1 MDTVNKLRKQ
11 PARFRNDD
19 DLINYVPVHVVWEIT
34 LACNQKCQH
43 CGSRAGKARSDEL
56 STAECLSV
64 IDQLAEMG
72 TREITL
78 IGGEAYLR
86 KDWLELVRA
95 IRGHDIYCAI
105 QTGGWKLDAKR
116 LADAAAA
123 GLQGIGVSIDGL
135 EDLHDQTR
143 GVSGSYANAFETL
156 RLARELGMRIS
167 ANTVIGP
174 QSMQILPELMERLI
188 AAGVTHWQLQLAVAM
203 GNAVDNPEQ
212 LLQPYQLAELIPMIA
227 RLYHHGISNNL
238 MIITGNNIGYFGP
251 YEHLFRTYEESPSH
265 WTGCGAGQT
274 GIGLEANGAIKGC
287 PSLATDGYS
296 GGNIRTAPLAS
307 LWHESKELYFNRLRS
322 ADQLWGFCHSCY
334 YAPICRGGCTWTSDS
349 LFGRPGNN
357 PYCYY
362 RVDQLAKKGLRER
375 VVKEADA
382 AKSPFAIGAFKL
394 VLETNDGDLIDE
406 TSGSGADQ
414 QARFGFLE
422 EIPDAHTRT
431 RYGAVPDSLVLCR
444 ECDCFV
450 YTNEAHCYHC
460 GANISE
466 AAAQYEEDCTRR
478 HALMDQLAR
487 LLGGTIPA

>member
-1 MDTVNKLRKQ
+1 MEATTQPQNQ

-64 IDQLAEMG
+64 VEQLAEMG

-86 KDWLELVRA
+86 KDWLEIVRA
-95 IRGHDIYCAI
+95 IRSHGIYCAI
-105 QTGGWKLDAKR
+105 QTGGWNLDAKR
-116 LADAAAA
+116 LSDAAAA

-135 EDLHDQTR
+135 EAVHDRTR
-143 GVSGSYANAFETL
+143 GVPGSYANAFETL
-156 RLARELGMRIS
+156 RLARELGLRIS

-174 QSMQILPELMERLI
+174 ESMRVLPELMDRLI

-212 LLQPYQLAELIPMIA
+212 LLQPYQLAELMPLIA
-227 RLYHHGISNNL
+227 RLYHKGVDNNL
-238 MIITGNNIGYFGP
+238 LIIAGNNIGYFGP
-251 YEHLFRTYEESPSH
+251 YEHLFRTYEDTPTH

-274 GIGLEANGAIKGC
+274 AIGLEANGSIKGC

-296 GGNIRTAPLAS
+296 GGNVRNAPLRE

-322 ADQLWGFCHSCY
+322 AEQLWGFCSSCY
-334 YAPICRGGCTWTSDS
+334 YAALCRGGCTWTSDS

-362 RVDQLAKKGLRER
+362 RVSQLAKEGLRER
-375 VVKEADA
+375 VEKIADA
-382 AKSPFAIGAFKL
+382 AKTPFAIGAFKL
-394 VLETNDGDLIDE
+394 VLENHDGERLEE
-406 TSGSGADQ
+406 TFGVGANQ

-422 EIPDAHTRT
+422 KIPDAAR
-431 RYGAVPDSLVLCR
+431 RARQGAVPERLVLCR
-444 ECDCFV
+444 NCDCFV
-450 YTNEAHCYHC
+450 YADETDCVHC
-460 GANISE
+460 GADVK
-466 AAAQYEEDCTRR
+466 AANARYGEDSARR
-478 HALMDQLAR
+478 QALMDKLAV
-487 LLGGTIPA
+487 LLGETAAA

>member
-1 MDTVNKLRKQ
+1 MSAMNKQKKQ
-11 PARFRNDD
+11 PARFRNES

-64 IDQLAEMG
+64 IDQLAAMG

-95 IRGHDIYCAI
+95 IRSHDIYCAI

-135 EDLHDQTR
+135 EELHDQTR

-156 RLARELGMRIS
+156 RLAREFGMRIS

-174 QSMQILPELMERLI
+174 QSMQVLPELMERLI

-227 RLYHHGISNNL
+227 RLYHHGNDNNL
-238 MIITGNNIGYFGP
+238 MIIAGNNIGYFGP
-251 YEHLFRTYEESPSH
+251 YEHLFRTYEDTPTH

-274 GIGLEANGAIKGC
+274 AIGLEANGAIKGC

-296 GGNIRTAPLAS
+296 GGNVRTAPIAS

-322 ADQLWGFCHSCY
+322 SEQLWGFCGSCY
-334 YAPICRGGCTWTSDS
+334 YAPTCRGGCTWTSDS

-394 VLETNDGDLIDE
+394 ILETHDGDLVEEII
-406 TSGSGADQ
+406 GSGADQ
-414 QARFGFLE
+414 QARFGYLDS
-422 EIPDAHTRT
+422 IPDAHIRT
-431 RYGAVPDSLVLCR
+431 HHGKVPNSLTLCR

-450 YTNEAHCYHC
+450 YADETHCFHC
-460 GANISE
+460 GADINK
-466 AAAQYEEDCTRR
+466 AAAQYEQDRARR
-478 HALMDQLAR
+478 NMLMDQLTT
-487 LLGGTIPA
+487 LLGQTAQV